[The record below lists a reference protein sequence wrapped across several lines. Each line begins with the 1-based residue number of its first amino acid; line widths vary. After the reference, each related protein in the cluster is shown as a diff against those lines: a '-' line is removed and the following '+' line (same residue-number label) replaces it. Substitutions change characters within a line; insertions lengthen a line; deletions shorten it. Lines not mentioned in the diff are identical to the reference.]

1 VFALEP
7 QWRTKPELQALER
20 VGANRVVLWLLGPDL
35 KSILKETKELARTV
49 LG

>member
-1 VFALEP
+1 MFALEP

-20 VGANRVVLWLLGPDL
+20 VTNRVVLWILSPDL
-35 KSILKETKELARTV
+35 KSILKEMEELARKV